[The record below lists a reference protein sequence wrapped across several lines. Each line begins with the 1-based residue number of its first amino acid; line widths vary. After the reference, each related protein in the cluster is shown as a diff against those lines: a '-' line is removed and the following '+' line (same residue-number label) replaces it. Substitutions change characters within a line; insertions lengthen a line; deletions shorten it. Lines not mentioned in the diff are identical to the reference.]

1 MLTLYRAALHIRRAE
16 PGLGDGPI
24 AWLAADPGV
33 LAFRR
38 GEGFICLVN
47 LTGSP
52 AELPG
57 HEEILLTSGPLTDGL
72 LPTDT
77 AIWLRA

>member
-1 MLTLYRAALHIRRAE
+1 MLTLYRAALRLRRAE

-24 AWLAADPGV
+24 TWLSADPGV

-38 GEGFICLVN
+38 SEGFTCVVN
-47 LTGSP
+47 LSSSP
-52 AELPG
+52 AQLPT
-57 HEEILLTSGPLTDGL
+57 HQEILLTSGPLPDGL

-77 AIWLRA
+77 AIWLRG